1 MIVQVEAYNYRCLK
15 VIRQPLDRFHVLIG
29 RNGSGKSAFLDAL
42 VFLRDAVIADIET
55 AIFGTEELGVD
66 WLPSRT
72 YRDFR
77 DLLHKGEGR
86 SFTLAIVAKLPST
99 IYRREKLRPYDKCRY
114 QVRIGVDEGGNLG
127 VLSER
132 LWLIESES
140 PHDFEF
146 SVQQWLFE
154 PNTEELQD
162 TLFQQRTPE
171 GWKLVIRREG
181 EQARYWSEVG
191 KWNYP
196 LTVSPEKLALSLAD
210 EERLPA
216 STWLMQFLSDEVFML
231 QLNPRLMRRP
241 CPATA
246 SDAFN
251 LDGANLPKVVL
262 RLREEQPK
270 LFHQWLEHVRSVIK
284 GLKDIEVRRREED
297 NALYLVL
304 HYDGVAVK
312 QWGVSEGTLRF
323 LALTLLGYLPDE
335 GGVWLIEEPE
345 NGIHPQALEAVV
357 EALSTAQNI
366 QVLMAT
372 HSPTI
377 LDCKDYIEPSNL
389 LCFRLEN
396 GATVIETAANLM
408 RRWEAK
414 TASLTL
420 GDLMAWGVL

>member
-1 MIVQVEAYNYRCLK
+1 MIVQLEAYNYRCLK
-15 VIRQPLDRFHVLIG
+15 VIKQPLGRFHVLIG
-29 RNGSGKSAFLDAL
+29 RNGSGKSVFLDVLMFLSDAL
-42 VFLRDAVIADIET
+42 LSPSLDIVVFGAGEDGLV
-55 AIFGTEELGVD
+55 
-66 WLPSRT
+66 SRT
-72 YRDFR
+72 EGDFR
-77 DLLHKGEGR
+77 DLLHKGEGK
-86 SFTLAIVAKLPST
+86 SFTLAVVAALPLDL
-99 IYRREKLRPYDKCRY
+99 RKEKSLSRFDRCRY
-114 QVRIGVDEGGNLG
+114 QVRIGVDEDGELV

-132 LWLIESES
+132 MWLIESRS

-146 SVQQWLFE
+146 DVQKWLFE
-154 PNTEELQD
+154 PDMEELQD
-162 TLFQQRTPE
+162 RLFQQRTPD
-171 GWKLVIRREG
+171 GWESVIRREG

-191 KWNYP
+191 KWNFP
-196 LTVSPEKLALSLAD
+196 LTVSPKRLALSLAD

-216 STWLMQFLSDEVFML
+216 SAWLMQFLRDEVFML

-246 SDAFN
+246 SDTFN

-262 RLREEQPK
+262 RLRKEQPK
-270 LFHQWLEHVRSVIK
+270 LFRQWLEHVRSVIK

-304 HYDGVAVK
+304 HYDGMAIK
-312 QWGVSEGTLRF
+312 QWSVSEGTLRF
-323 LALTLLGYLPDE
+323 LALTLLGYLPE
-335 GGVWLIEEPE
+335 ERGVWLIEEPE

-357 EALSTAQNI
+357 EALATAQNI

-377 LDCKDYIEPSNL
+377 LDCKDYIKPSNL

-396 GATVIETAANLM
+396 GATVIETAEDLM
-408 RRWEAK
+408 RKWETK
-414 TASLTL
+414 TLALTL

>member
-1 MIVQVEAYNYRCLK
+1 VIVQVEAYNYRCLK

-42 VFLRDAVIADIET
+42 MFLRDAVIADIET

-72 YRDFR
+72 YKDFR

-86 SFTLAIVAKLPST
+86 SFTLAIVAKLPSE
-99 IYRREKLRPYDKCRY
+99 IRKHEKLRPYNRCRY
-114 QVRIGVDEGGNLG
+114 QVRIGLDKKNELV

-132 LWLIESES
+132 LWLIKSENSHDLES
-140 PHDFEF
+140 D
-146 SVQQWLFE
+146 VQQWLIE
-154 PNTEELQD
+154 SDIEELQD
-162 TLFQQRTPE
+162 MLFQWRTPD
-171 GWKLVIRREG
+171 GWKLVMRREG
-181 EQARYWSEVG
+181 KEARYWSEVG

-196 LTVSPEKLALSLAD
+196 LTVSPERLALSLAD

-216 STWLMQFLSDEVFML
+216 SAWLMQFLRDEVFML

-262 RLREEQPK
+262 RLRKEEPK
-270 LFHQWLEHVRSVIK
+270 LFRQWLEHVRSVIK
-284 GLKDIEVRRREED
+284 GLKDIEVKRREED

-312 QWGVSEGTLRF
+312 QWSVSEGTLRF
-323 LALTLLGYLPDE
+323 LALTLLGYLPE
-335 GGVWLIEEPE
+335 ERGVWLIEEPE

-357 EALSTAQNI
+357 EALATSQNI

-377 LDCKDYIEPSNL
+377 LDCKDYIKPSNL

-396 GATVIETAANLM
+396 GATVIETAADLM
-408 RRWEAK
+408 RKWETK
-414 TASLTL
+414 TSALTL